1 LATNRDLEI
10 EGLPCG
16 VERGTWP
23 LGRTE
28 GNVVHKL
35 LNYPKMQRRREIF
48 TERKWLKIKKEMA
61 LEKIVECNKSTGQRN
76 LRDNCVQM

>member
-1 LATNRDLEI
+1 MATNRELEI
-10 EGLPCG
+10 RGLPCG

-28 GNVVHKL
+28 GNAVHKL

-48 TERKWLKIKKEMA
+48 TEGKWLKVKKETVFWENCGVQQKYRA
-61 LEKIVECNKSTGQRN
+61 EKFEG
-76 LRDNCVQM
+76 